1 MIIPS
6 VFNTFNFDT
15 VNWLYGT
22 QESYTKVVDE
32 YWTFLY
38 PVFYFFIGKYIY
50 EFSKNNNRYNK
61 KKVVLLLILAC
72 TLFGFIN
79 YFKNYDYFY
88 PFTKE
93 TSYSCYIV
101 SDNNAGFKY

>member
-6 VFNTFNFDT
+6 VFNTFNFDN

-38 PVFYFFIGKYIY
+38 PVFYFLSESIY
-50 EFSKNNNRYNK
+50 MNFQKTIIDIIRK
-61 KKVVLLLILAC
+61 KSFC
-72 TLFGFIN
+72 
-79 YFKNYDYFY
+79 
-88 PFTKE
+88 
-93 TSYSCYIV
+93 C
-101 SDNNAGFKY
+101 